1 MYEGGGEVTEDEA
14 RSWRREA
21 RCQKSEVGNQLR
33 CRELDERGERRAMGE
48 LRKSHVGCYVLGFWF
63 L

>member
-1 MYEGGGEVTEDEA
+1 MTKSEGQM
-14 RSWRREA
+14 SEA

-48 LRKSHVGCYVLGFWF
+48 LRKSHVGCCVLGFWF
-63 L
+63 P